1 MCKER
6 NWPGWR
12 FEGEAIRDYARGIH
26 RDTIVELGMQT
37 LKDGMQY
44 SKLVERLP
52 VTFRPF
58 INEKLAGM
66 DRLFEFERKSFETFL
81 SFLENLTPGDFELL
95 FKHVRTVEKKMNVER
110 WTFSLQGETLENT
123 SLLAHSPF
131 YQEWRQAVQGV
142 FDEVSRQTHSTSDQI
157 ANMKRRQLI
166 LIILPR
172 FLPVKREIVWNDW
185 PLQGRQLTLA
195 PADFSNAS
203 CSETLLGKGD
213 AGLLSIAAR
222 APGNAAE
229 DLWVLDADSTLKNA
243 LPEYGDVTRP
253 TNPATYLSYAELAP
267 FREVFRD
274 RLNWVQ
280 KDLADADKVI
290 ATLRQ
295 TDVSG
300 LCPRPIKNQIA
311 TREFVKELFLSGN
324 GSVVFGNAFV
334 QWAASEAFR
343 RARPRVMVACFGL
356 RNRPKP
362 FTSIAI
368 LEDQEH
374 TSPLPDT
381 ADPEGS
387 AVDAQIL
394 ARYIW
399 LSASRYEEYE
409 NAVCLCVADSVPAI
423 YAIAPLGHGLF
434 GESEPMTVE
443 KIRGIIEEW
452 VS

>member
-1 MCKER
+1 MR
-6 NWPGWR
+6 G
-12 FEGEAIRDYARGIH
+12 FDRDAKM
-26 RDTIVELGMQT
+26 ELGMHA
-37 LKDGMQY
+37 LNDGKQY

-52 VTFRPF
+52 ITFRPF

-66 DRLFEFERKSFETFL
+66 DRQFEFERKSFETFM
-81 SFLENLTPGDFELL
+81 SFLENLSPDDFELL
-95 FKHVRTVEKKMNVER
+95 FKPVRAVENKMGVER

-142 FDEVSRQTHSTSDQI
+142 FDEVSKQTHAAPDQT
-157 ANMKRRQLI
+157 ASKDQRRLI

-172 FLPVKREIVWNDW
+172 SLPVQKETIWNGW
-185 PLQGRQLTLA
+185 SLQGRQISLV
-195 PADFSNAS
+195 PADFSHSS
-203 CSETLLGKGD
+203 CSELLLGKGK
-213 AGLLSIAAR
+213 AGLLSVAASDP
-222 APGNAAE
+222 ASTAE
-229 DLWVLDADSTLKNA
+229 DLWVLDAESTLKSA
-243 LPEYGDVTRP
+243 LPEYGDTTRAG
-253 TNPATYLSYAELAP
+253 NSATYLSYDELTP

-274 RLNWVQ
+274 RLNWIR
-280 KDLADADKVI
+280 KNLADADKVI
-290 ATLRQ
+290 AALRQ
-295 TDVSG
+295 ADVSG
-300 LCPRPIKNQIA
+300 LCPKSINNQIA

-334 QWAASEAFR
+334 QWAANEAFR

-381 ADPEGS
+381 ADPLGS

-409 NAVCLCVADSVPAI
+409 NAVYLCVADSVPAI
-423 YAIAPLGHGLF
+423 YAIAPSGHGLLA
-434 GESEPMTVE
+434 ESEPMTVE
-443 KIRGIIEEW
+443 KIRGIIKEW